1 MDEINKLLYKQIED
15 RNKIIELLME
25 ERKEK
30 LLVNKTTNGCIMVL
44 AIMFFIVIITM
55 TLSYFFADFSNVNI
69 NTNENNIKEKSCVME
84 VI

>member
-15 RNKIIELLME
+15 RNKIIEMLME
-25 ERKEK
+25 ERNSK
-30 LLVNKTTNGCIMVL
+30 LQVNKTSIGCIMVL
-44 AIMFFIVIITM
+44 AIMFFIVIIIM

-69 NTNENNIKEKSCVME
+69 NTNENTIKEKSCVME